1 MNTMPSISVVFSV
14 ADWVA
19 MVGTLVSLGGLIV
32 SIISLVKVGRVDN
45 AVKAV
50 EQTTKTRINNSINL
64 TFIVETIY
72 LIKLL
77 QESIGHNERT
87 MAAYFMSE
95 LHLKLSEISS
105 KRDLMEAARQDFKGN
120 IDSFAVILV
129 EFKNS
134 SVQGLNS
141 HKQKEIDKTLNSII
155 ENLKLIER
163 KVKE

>member
-1 MNTMPSISVVFSV
+1 MDTIQSISFVSNF
-14 ADWVA
+14 ADLA
-19 MVGTLVSLGGLIV
+19 TLIGALLSLGGLIV
-32 SIISLVKVGRVDN
+32 AIVSLEKVGRVDN

-50 EQTTKTRINNSINL
+50 EQTTRTRINNSINL

-77 QESIGHNERT
+77 QESVGHKERT
-87 MAAYFMSE
+87 MAAYLMSE

-105 KRDLMEAARQDFKGN
+105 KQDLMVAARRDFKEN

-134 SVQGLNS
+134 SDKEFNS
-141 HKQKEIDKTLNSII
+141 HKQKSIDKTLNAII

>member
-1 MNTMPSISVVFSV
+1 MDTIQSISSVSIV
-14 ADWVA
+14 ADWA
-19 MVGTLVSLGGLIV
+19 TLVGTLLSLGGLIV
-32 SIISLVKVGRVDN
+32 SIVSLEKVGRVDV

-50 EQTTKTRINNSINL
+50 EQTTRTRINNSINL

-77 QESIGHNERT
+77 QESIGHKERT
-87 MAAYFMSE
+87 MAAYLMSE

-105 KRDLMEAARQDFKGN
+105 KQELMKAARQDFKGN
-120 IDSFAVILV
+120 IDSFAVFLV

-134 SVQGLNS
+134 SGQGFNA

-163 KVKE
+163 TVKE